1 MPYITRYTR
10 IAVGKAELAPRP
22 PEPDHQGT
30 GDATLVFYRS
40 AAEGLRH
47 PGDVVSLLQNEGI
60 QTGTLRAR
68 NPITHDQW
76 WIPVTA
82 LAAAGAPYAKAV
94 ASVVQTWLRQRKGRR
109 VELKYGSSKITGT
122 VADTERL
129 FRAITKHGKELGLL
143 HVTGSNSA
151 VKKTVARKTVKEK
164 R

>member
-10 IAVGKAELAPRP
+10 IAVGKAELVARP

-47 PGDVVSLLQNEGI
+47 PGDIVSLLQDEGI

-76 WIPVTA
+76 WIPVSV
-82 LAAAGAPYAKAV
+82 LATAGAPYAKAL
-94 ASVVQTWLRQRKGRR
+94 ASVVKRARIRR
-109 VELKYGSSKITGT
+109 STLPPRTTAASAPAGFPA
-122 VADTERL
+122 VAAHPSTNR
-129 FRAITKHGKELGLL
+129 IW
-143 HVTGSNSA
+143 
-151 VKKTVARKTVKEK
+151 
-164 R
+164 